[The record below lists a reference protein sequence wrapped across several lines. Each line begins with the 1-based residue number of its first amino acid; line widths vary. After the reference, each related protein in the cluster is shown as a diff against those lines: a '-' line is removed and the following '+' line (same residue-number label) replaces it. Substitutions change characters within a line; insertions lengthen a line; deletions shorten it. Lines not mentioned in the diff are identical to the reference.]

1 MCRYGKIEDRCEYD
15 ELYRR
20 KIVPTNLVPTNPSEY
35 YKKPS
40 AKRPWYT
47 HMFEKKHGRKCNW
60 RDKDDVIEYRRIL
73 KQVPGYKAKRK
84 AYQKKRRSTP
94 EYKAKQ
100 KARRLTPE
108 FKAKQRAYQSTPEYK
123 AYQKKYNSAPK
134 IKTKQRAY
142 QSTPEYK
149 AKAKMHQKKYRS
161 TPEYKAK
168 QKAYRSTSEYKARRK
183 ARRSTPEY
191 KAKRKACYHKHKND
205 LHHI

>member
-1 MCRYGKIEDRCEYD
+1 MTYITFDIFKKMCLYGKIHDEYEYK

-20 KIVPTNLVPTNPSEY
+20 KIVPTNLIPTNPAKY

-60 RDKDDVIEYRRIL
+60 RDKDDVIEYRQIL
-73 KQVPGYKAKRK
+73 KQVPEYKVKLK

-94 EYKAKQ
+94 EYKAK
-100 KARRLTPE
+100 R
-108 FKAKQRAYQSTPEYK
+108 K
-123 AYQKKYNSAPK
+123 AYCL
-134 IKTKQRAY
+134 
-142 QSTPEYK
+142 TPEYK
-149 AKAKMHQKKYRS
+149 AKQKARRS

-168 QKAYRSTSEYKARRK
+168 QKAYCLTH
-183 ARRSTPEY
+183 EY
-191 KAKRKACYHKHKND
+191 KAKHRANQKAFYHKHKND